1 MAVTTGYEALAAPR
15 FELIPIRGMQ
25 EAAGHLPTGSV
36 INVTCSPK
44 HGLDRTLEAAHSL
57 AGLGHRPIP
66 HIAARLVRDRA
77 HLTRVLDELAR
88 GGMDEVFVV
97 GGDAAKPAGQFDS
110 AAPLLE
116 MMDGMANRPVTI
128 GLPAYPEGHAL
139 ISDAALASALAAKRA
154 FGDYLV
160 TQICFDP
167 ARIRTWLGE
176 LAADG
181 TRLPVYIGLPGV
193 MDPKQLLSI
202 SLRIGIG
209 TSLRVLRRNQGM
221 TDQMLGGAYV
231 PDALVHAL
239 LPLFDTPG
247 EVPLAG
253 FHLNTFNLVPP
264 LLSWQQRMLD
274 ELTVTEAG

>member
-1 MAVTTGYEALAAPR
+1 MATTTGYEALATPR
-15 FELIPIRGMQ
+15 FELIPIRGMLD
-25 EAAGHLPTGSV
+25 AAGHLPVGSV

-44 HGLDRTLEAAHSL
+44 HGLERTLDAAQAL
-57 AGLGHRPIP
+57 AALGHRPIP
-66 HIAARLVRDRA
+66 HIAARLVRDQA
-77 HLTRVLDELAR
+77 HLDRLLDQLAQA
-88 GGMDEVFVV
+88 GMDEVFVV
-97 GGDAAKPAGQFDS
+97 GGDAAKPAGDFDG

-116 MMDGMANRPVTI
+116 RMANAPQRPSII
-128 GLPAYPEGHAL
+128 GLPAYPEGHAI
-139 ISDAALASALAAKRA
+139 ISDDALATALAAKRE

-176 LAADG
+176 IAAGG
-181 TRLPVYIGLPGV
+181 THLPVYIGLPGV

-231 PDALVHAL
+231 PDALVKNL
-239 LPLFDTPG
+239 LPLFEASG

-264 LLSWQQRMLD
+264 LLSWQARMLD